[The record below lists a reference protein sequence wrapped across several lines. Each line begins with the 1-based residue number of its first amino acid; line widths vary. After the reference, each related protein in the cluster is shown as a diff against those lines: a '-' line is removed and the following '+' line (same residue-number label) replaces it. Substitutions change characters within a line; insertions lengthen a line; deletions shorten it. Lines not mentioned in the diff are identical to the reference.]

1 MLTIAEL
8 RAKNN
13 KMSQKELAE
22 IIGTSQANISNWE
35 KNPLSMSSKNLVL
48 ICKVFKVKSDD
59 ILGINEQKAG

>member
-22 IIGTSQANISNWE
+22 ALGTTQTSVSNWE
-35 KNPLSMSSKNLVL
+35 KNQQSMNGSNLT
-48 ICKVFKVKSDD
+48 KVAKFFKVSTDAL
-59 ILGINEQKAG
+59 LGLDKDE